1 MSREAE
7 VTITSTFYFRI
18 TRRLSS
24 CDCDARSRT
33 PARSLIKRIVVHRRI
48 VRSEA
53 ESAAEERIAPPSLPL
68 DYPPSV
74 ADMLAGLG
82 LTHDIIAARVGI
94 SRQQVTN
101 VIHGRFGISR
111 PVAQR
116 VLELARAA

>member
-18 TRRLSS
+18 TGRLSS

-33 PARSLIKRIVVHRRI
+33 PARSLISGSSFTAASSDQKPKAPPRKR
-48 VRSEA
+48 
-53 ESAAEERIAPPSLPL
+53 ERIAPPSLPL

-74 ADMLAGLG
+74 GDMLAGLG

-101 VIHGRFGISR
+101 IIHGRFGISR

-116 VLELARAA
+116 VL

>member
-1 MSREAE
+1 LISG
-7 VTITSTFYFRI
+7 
-18 TRRLSS
+18 SS
-24 CDCDARSRT
+24 FTAASSDQKPKAPPR
-33 PARSLIKRIVVHRRI
+33 KR
-48 VRSEA
+48 
-53 ESAAEERIAPPSLPL
+53 ERIAPPSLPL

-74 ADMLAGLG
+74 GDMLAGLG

-101 VIHGRFGISR
+101 IIHGRFGISR